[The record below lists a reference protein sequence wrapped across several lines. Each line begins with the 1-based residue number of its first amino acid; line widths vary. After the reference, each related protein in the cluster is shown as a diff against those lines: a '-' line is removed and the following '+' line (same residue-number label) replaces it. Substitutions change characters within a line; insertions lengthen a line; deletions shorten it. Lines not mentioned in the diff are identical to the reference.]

1 MTVVHGYM
9 DHAMFVVGSG
19 NSGESGKTPTGLD
32 SSPQLDTNAPS
43 FRSLQMVAA
52 LCNKADFVEEDVQK
66 NVAIADRR
74 STSDASETALI
85 KFLEPIEPIRPYRAK
100 FHEVYIL
107 PFNSHLK
114 FQISIRQTEVRAML
128 WGVTSPCLRELR
140 VDILPVYWCP
150 NTHVSL
156 RDATTTSCS
165 SRARL
170 SASCLAAPRSCARA
184 R

>member
-114 FQISIRQTEVRAML
+114 FQISIRQTEVRAVL
-128 WGVTSPCLRELR
+128 WGVTSPCCANVAWIFYLFVCASTL
-140 VDILPVYWCP
+140 
-150 NTHVSL
+150 
-156 RDATTTSCS
+156 TSHS
-165 SRARL
+165 GTQRPPLARQGRA
-170 SASCLAAPRSCARA
+170 
-184 R
+184 